1 MAWKNTKQDT
11 LADALLIEHDS
22 IKELDSIHALVNWHA
37 IEDILQYTHSYK
49 AGERAYHP
57 VMMFK
62 CLLLQVWY
70 KLSDLALEKSL
81 ARDLMFRRFAG
92 IDTAH
97 SIPDHSTI

>member
-22 IKELDSIHALVNWHA
+22 IKELDSLHALVNWHA
-37 IEDILQYTHSYK
+37 IKRILQDIHSYK

-57 VMMFK
+57 VMMFR

-70 KLSDLALEKSL
+70 KLSDPALSKL
-81 ARDLMFRRFAG
+81 ARRGGAIQHATSRN
-92 IDTAH
+92 
-97 SIPDHSTI
+97 